1 MRLLP
6 RRDSL
11 LGVAY
16 ARTGSVVKAAN
27 VISFMVAWDICRQS
41 LGHEPTVAEYSEWW
55 RQTERGSY
63 KELARFREVFPD
75 ERNPSRILDLVADE
89 WDRSRGAKALGEVPA
104 RAVPA

>member
-11 LGVAY
+11 LGYAY
-16 ARTGSVVKAAN
+16 ARTGSVVKASN
-27 VISFMVAWDICRQS
+27 VVAFMVSWDVCRRS

-55 RQTERGSY
+55 RQSERGSY

-89 WDRSRGAKALGEVPA
+89 WDRSRGVKALGDVPSRTVA
-104 RAVPA
+104 A